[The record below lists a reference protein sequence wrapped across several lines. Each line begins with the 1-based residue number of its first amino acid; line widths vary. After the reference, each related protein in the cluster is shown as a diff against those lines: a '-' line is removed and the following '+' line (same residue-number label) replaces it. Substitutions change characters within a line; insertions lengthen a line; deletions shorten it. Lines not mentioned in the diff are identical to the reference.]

1 MSTELSFGSIVY
13 VSERIER
20 MENGDSLLV
29 KELTDTFN
37 YQMQM
42 YRELKV
48 LVQKMI
54 GKLVISRGDMS
65 GLLSSM
71 EQKQKIIE
79 SIESERSRHSD
90 AIMQWQLK
98 KNNVTMSPEVGVLEK
113 VLECTGCAI
122 RDFIDEEEQLKIY
135 LEKCIRKS

>member
-1 MSTELSFGSIVY
+1 
-13 VSERIER
+13 

-29 KELTDTFN
+29 KELTDTFTC
-37 YQMQM
+37 QMQM

-113 VLECTGCAI
+113 VLESTGCAI
-122 RDFIDEEEQLKIY
+122 RDFIDQEEQLRNY
-135 LEKCIRKS
+135 LENASESEKKVITENHSVL

>member
-1 MSTELSFGSIVY
+1 MSTELSFGDIY
-13 VSERIER
+13 VSERNER

-54 GKLVISRGDMS
+54 GKLVVSRGDMS

-79 SIESERSRHSD
+79 SIESERSSHSD

-122 RDFIDEEEQLKIY
+122 RDFIDEEEQLKMY

>member
-1 MSTELSFGSIVY
+1 MSTELSFGSIN
-13 VSERIER
+13 VSERNER

-54 GKLVISRGDMS
+54 GKLVVSRGDMS

-122 RDFIDEEEQLKIY
+122 RDFIDEEEQLRTY

>member
-1 MSTELSFGSIVY
+1 
-13 VSERIER
+13 

-29 KELTDTFN
+29 KELTDTFTC
-37 YQMQM
+37 QMQM

-113 VLECTGCAI
+113 VLESTGCAI
-122 RDFIDEEEQLKIY
+122 RDFIDQEEQLRNY

>member
-1 MSTELSFGSIVY
+1 
-13 VSERIER
+13 

-29 KELTDTFN
+29 KELTDTFTC
-37 YQMQM
+37 QMQM
-42 YRELKV
+42 YRDLKR
-48 LVQKMI
+48 LVQKMF
-54 GKLVISRGDMS
+54 GKLVLSRGDMS

-113 VLECTGCAI
+113 VLESTGCAI
-122 RDFIDEEEQLKIY
+122 RDFIDQEEQLRNY